1 MPRKADYFSFCLHGI
16 GKSFLFRVSKS
27 HNYISPIMFVW
38 TMIHSLMVLEDPQ
51 IHSEFFTFS
60 VSLSQLPC
68 VFASKGLHWDPR
80 LLKLACMQH
89 REPEVTGVTCR
100 WWSCVR
106 VWKTSSLAHSSTL
119 AWKIPWTEEHGRLQ
133 SMGLQRVRHD
143 WVTLLTYLLELN
155 LYARALQDQGGA
167 ICCETLPEITTFLDF
182 CPFSSLFL
190 LRTSG
195 FS

>member
-16 GKSFLFRVSKS
+16 GNSFLFRVSKS

-51 IHSEFFTFS
+51 IHSEFFTLS

-68 VFASKGLHWDPR
+68 VFASKGLYWDPR

-106 VWKTSSLAHSSTL
+106 GWKTSSLAHSSTL

-143 WVTLLTYLLELN
+143 WVTLLTYLLT
-155 LYARALQDQGGA
+155 G
-167 ICCETLPEITTFLDF
+167 T
-182 CPFSSLFL
+182 
-190 LRTSG
+190 
-195 FS
+195 